1 MVTKSCTSLLRAL
14 LIIARVNLAN
24 ELYPGVIA
32 APLILGTIAGCGG
45 RLLADGIKHSWSIMS
60 SYAELTAPGF
70 VSRSGLLAAAVY
82 YFTAF
87 YFQIMPQAAAAGLIV
102 TALMMHT
109 FLADVTGQ
117 PLDFTEPLAHS
128 LHIISN
134 VPKPFIH
141 IPGPVHSAVHHGTG
155 ADATVRPGKDDN
167 ATNHAADAKTTV
179 SSTPVRRSNRLKDK
193 QSGYDS

>member
-1 MVTKSCTSLLRAL
+1 MLGTGLKCYVDHASTWSLCSVICHVYQLTMQLSPDSVGTAHQQMSYHALAAKLPDQSICFHDPIRTLRYIPRQL
-14 LIIARVNLAN
+14 LMFNNARVC
-24 ELYPGVIA
+24 PTHQGRCHIA
-32 APLILGTIAGCGG
+32 CC
-45 RLLADGIKHSWSIMS
+45 
-60 SYAELTAPGF
+60 
-70 VSRSGLLAAAVY
+70 VSVCC
-82 YFTAF
+82 
-87 YFQIMPQAAAAGLIV
+87 
-102 TALMMHT
+102 
-109 FLADVTGQ
+109 
-117 PLDFTEPLAHS
+117 
-128 LHIISN
+128 SN